1 MQMNDATEPLKIII
15 GAAVATAAQRKIYF
29 LIFNGV
35 NAYRKTEKRKT
46 KKTKKA
52 ASKKAMQMQ
61 LSAEQNVFEMKSLR
75 SGGRGAEQGGFW
87 ERKSL
92 SALCLDFD
100 FVHIGNLY
108 TVLIFFFLGIFVL
121 L

>member
-15 GAAVATAAQRKIYF
+15 GAAVTMAAQRKIYF

-35 NAYRKTEKRKT
+35 NAYRKTKKQKSNANAAKCRTKRFRDEVIK
-46 KKTKKA
+46 
-52 ASKKAMQMQ
+52 
-61 LSAEQNVFEMKSLR
+61 ER
-75 SGGRGAEQGGFW
+75 GGAKGGFW

-100 FVHIGNLY
+100 FVHIVNLY
-108 TVLIFFFLGIFVL
+108 TVFCFFFLGISVL